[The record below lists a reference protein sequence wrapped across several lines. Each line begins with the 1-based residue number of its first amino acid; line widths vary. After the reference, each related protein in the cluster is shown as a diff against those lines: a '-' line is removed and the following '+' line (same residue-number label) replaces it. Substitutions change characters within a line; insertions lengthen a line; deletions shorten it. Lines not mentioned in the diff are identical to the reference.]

1 MISKKTFNKIKKK
14 LNIKEELPYNSENVR
29 EVLYKYYKYE
39 KEFGET
45 DFRTPSGRSEI
56 Y

>member
-14 LNIKEELPYNSENVR
+14 LNIKRELPYNSENVR
-29 EVLYKYYKYE
+29 ELLYKYYQYE
-39 KEFGET
+39 KEFGEAE
-45 DFRTPSGRSEI
+45 FKTPSGSREI